1 MFVDGIT
8 NVMFALAA
16 GAFVLGGIVKGLTG
30 FGLPL
35 VVISLT
41 STFVPIEAALAIN
54 VIPPFLLNVW
64 QVGGLRG
71 AADTWRRYAPVLI
84 CLPIGVAIGAVSASA
99 LEANW
104 LVGAVGVV
112 TLAFCVS
119 QFAGWRMPLS
129 SAHVRPVGAAA
140 GVVSG
145 FLGAL
150 TTVTGPPLVVYLL
163 AAKASPD
170 VFKAALGL
178 FFLIIGVLLTVA
190 FASIGFLTL
199 PLALAGTLMVIPAA
213 AGMWLGRLLSRRVDA
228 NLFRKIVLVLL
239 SAVGV
244 NLIIRAVTG

>member
-1 MFVDGIT
+1 
-8 NVMFALAA
+8 
-16 GAFVLGGIVKGLTG
+16 
-30 FGLPL
+30 
-35 VVISLT
+35 
-41 STFVPIEAALAIN
+41 
-54 VIPPFLLNVW
+54 
-64 QVGGLRG
+64 
-71 AADTWRRYAPVLI
+71 
-84 CLPIGVAIGAVSASA
+84 
-99 LEANW
+99 
-104 LVGAVGVV
+104 
-112 TLAFCVS
+112 
-119 QFAGWRMPLS
+119 
-129 SAHVRPVGAAA
+129 VGAAA